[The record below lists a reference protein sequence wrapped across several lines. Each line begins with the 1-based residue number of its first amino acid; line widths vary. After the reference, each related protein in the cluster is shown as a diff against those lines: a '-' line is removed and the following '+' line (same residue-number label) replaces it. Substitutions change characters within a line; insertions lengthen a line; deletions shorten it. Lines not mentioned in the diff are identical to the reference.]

1 MTMTKLLP
9 PYIEG
14 KLPAQVNDV
23 LSIPYAHNRAVGPSN
38 YKGFKIKLKTVATG
52 QDIGFVEAEDSAGLA
67 VGVVPQDMAL
77 VVGQYYKA

>member
-14 KLPAQVNDV
+14 KLPAQVNGV

-38 YKGFKIKLKTVATG
+38 YKGF
-52 QDIGFVEAEDSAGLA
+52 
-67 VGVVPQDMAL
+67 
-77 VVGQYYKA
+77 